1 MTKFE
6 KVELEKEK
14 IREHFRKQRRKV
26 TLIFWSCDIAAV
38 IVSFFLTKMFFN
50 QNHLVAFIVSLF
62 FIVVFPITQYSKKQ
76 KELTKVEREQ
86 IKFLEQ
92 DI

>member
-6 KVELEKEK
+6 KNELEKQK
-14 IREHFRKQRRKV
+14 IKEHFKKERSKV
-26 TLIFWSCDIAAV
+26 TLVFWSCDIAAV
-38 IVSFFLTKMFFN
+38 IVSYFLTKLLFN

-62 FIVVFPITQYSKKQ
+62 LIVVFPITQYSKKQ
-76 KELTKVEREQ
+76 KQLTKAERQQ

-92 DI
+92 DM

>member
-6 KVELEKEK
+6 KIEQEKQK
-14 IREHFRKQRRKV
+14 IKEHFKKERLKV
-26 TLIFWSCDIAAV
+26 TLIFWSVDIVAV
-38 IVSFFLTKMFFN
+38 IVSYFLTKLFFN

-76 KELTKVEREQ
+76 KQLSRTEREQ

-92 DI
+92 DM

>member
-14 IREHFRKQRRKV
+14 ICEHFRKQRRKV

-76 KELTKVEREQ
+76 KELTKAEREQ

>member
-1 MTKFE
+1 MTKFD

-14 IREHFRKQRRKV
+14 IRKHFKKQRRKV

-38 IVSFFLTKMFFN
+38 IAAYFLTKLFFN
-50 QNHLVAFIVSLF
+50 QNHLVAFTVSLF

-76 KELTKVEREQ
+76 KELAKAERQQ
-86 IKFLEQ
+86 IKFTEQ

>member
-6 KVELEKEK
+6 KLEMEK
-14 IREHFRKQRRKV
+14 AKIKEHFKKERLKV
-26 TLIFWSCDIAAV
+26 SLIFWPADIAAV
-38 IVSFFLTKMFFN
+38 IASYFLTKLFFN
-50 QNHLVAFIVSLF
+50 QNHLVAFIVSLM

-76 KELTKVEREQ
+76 KQLTRTEHEQ
-86 IKFLEQ
+86 IKLLEQ

>member
-76 KELTKVEREQ
+76 KELTKAEREQ